1 MGKNQ
6 AKSGPEVKR
15 NPRSPMVHAGKSLYR
30 KATNCSIYRDINLSP
45 VDKKCV
51 NTQKMSQAP
60 YLICD

>member
-1 MGKNQ
+1 MGKIST
-6 AKSGPEVKR
+6 KSVPKLKR
-15 NPRSPMVHAGKSLYR
+15 NPMSPRVRAGKSLYR